1 MWRFSILRIENQ
13 KSQALICPIN
23 KNLTETRIVMIET
36 NRLYIRHLNE
46 ADWQDMKRIFTD
58 FNNSE
63 YAVYDMP
70 LPTDNEETRALTK
83 RFADSKLF
91 FAVFLKGSSEM
102 LGYVCF
108 HTDGDS
114 YDLGYCFHSA
124 YHSKGYAYE
133 SSRALIEHLASVYGA
148 TRFTAGTAI
157 DNIPSCRLLVKLGF
171 TCVSTETVSF
181 DNAFSFQGGNYV
193 LNVK

>member
-1 MWRFSILRIENQ
+1 M
-13 KSQALICPIN
+13 KSEKEKISG
-23 KNLTETRIVMIET
+23 K
-36 NRLYIRHLNE
+36 
-46 ADWQDMKRIFTD
+46 
-58 FNNSE
+58 
-63 YAVYDMP
+63 
-70 LPTDNEETRALTK
+70 LPDGQL
-83 RFADSKLF
+83 LF
-91 FAVFLKGSSEM
+91 RSST
-102 LGYVCF
+102 YKK
-108 HTDGDS
+108 DGDS

-133 SSRALIEHLASVYGA
+133 GTKALVEYFASEYGA

-157 DNIPSCRLLVKLGF
+157 NNIPSCRLLEKLGF

>member
-1 MWRFSILRIENQ
+1 M
-13 KSQALICPIN
+13 
-23 KNLTETRIVMIET
+23 MIET
-36 NRLYIRHLNE
+36 NRLCIRHLNE
-46 ADWQDMKRIFTD
+46 ADWQDMKRIFTN
-58 FNNSE
+58 FNHSE

-70 LPTDNEETRALTK
+70 LPTNNEEIKTLTK
-83 RFADSKLF
+83 RFADSNLF
-91 FAVFLKGSSEM
+91 FAVFLEESSEM
-102 LGYVCF
+102 FGYVSF
-108 HTDGDS
+108 HKDGDS

-133 SSRALIEHLASVYGA
+133 GTKALVEYFASEYGA

-157 DNIPSCRLLVKLGF
+157 NNIPSCRLLEKLGF

>member
-1 MWRFSILRIENQ
+1 
-13 KSQALICPIN
+13 
-23 KNLTETRIVMIET
+23 MIET
-36 NRLYIRHLNE
+36 NRLCIRHLNE

-58 FNNSE
+58 FKNSE
-63 YAVYDMP
+63 YAVYDMA
-70 LPTDNEETRALTK
+70 LPTNNKETKALTK
-83 RFADSKLF
+83 RFADSNLF
-91 FAVFLKGSSEM
+91 FAVFLKESSEM
-102 LGYVCF
+102 LEYVCF
-108 HTDGDS
+108 HKDGDS

-133 SSRALIEHLASVYGA
+133 NTKALVEYFASECGE

-157 DNIPSCRLLVKLGF
+157 DNTPLCRLLEKLGF
-171 TCVSTETVSF
+171 TCVSTEAVSF

>member
-1 MWRFSILRIENQ
+1 M
-13 KSQALICPIN
+13 
-23 KNLTETRIVMIET
+23 MIET
-36 NRLYIRHLNE
+36 NRLCIRHLNE
-46 ADWQDMKRIFTD
+46 ADWQDMKRIFTN
-58 FNNSE
+58 FNHSE

-70 LPTDNEETRALTK
+70 LPTNNEEIKTLTK
-83 RFADSKLF
+83 RFADSNLF
-91 FAVFLKGSSEM
+91 FAVFLKESSEM
-102 LGYVCF
+102 FGYVCF
-108 HTDGDS
+108 HKDGDS

-133 SSRALIEHLASVYGA
+133 GTKALVKYFASEYGA

-157 DNIPSCRLLVKLGF
+157 NNIPSCRLLEKLGF